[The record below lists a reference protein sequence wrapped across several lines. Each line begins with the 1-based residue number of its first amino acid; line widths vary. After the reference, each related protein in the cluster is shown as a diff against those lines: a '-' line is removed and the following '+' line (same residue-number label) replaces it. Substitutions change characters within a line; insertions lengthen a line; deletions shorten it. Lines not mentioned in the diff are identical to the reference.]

1 MGVQLTRKNFMIIKT
16 SFGIT
21 TLKGKTTLSGIT
33 VSKYFLS
40 VVLKGTSLAEF
51 GKGLVVGL
59 CSPYVSK
66 LRNLW
71 MAFY

>member
-1 MGVQLTRKNFMIIKT
+1 MSIKT
-16 SFGIT
+16 SLGIT
-21 TLKGKTTLSGIT
+21 TLEGKTGIT

-40 VVLKGTSLAEF
+40 VVLKGTPLVGF
-51 GKGLVVGL
+51 GKGLAVRL

-71 MAFY
+71 MDFY